1 MKTLF
6 NKMLGVCLTVLAGAM
21 FTGCS
26 NSEEAVPQSQ
36 PQTGK
41 FTLTVLAEKQGGTR
55 ALAIDDADGDGY
67 DDIVAT
73 WTAGDEVQV
82 YDATTGTALTGV
94 LTAESSGASTRLT
107 GTVEGT
113 LSEGDELKLTYLSD
127 DYSGQD
133 GTLQYIAQNCDYAE
147 AIVTVGKVEAGV
159 ITPTGTASFANAQAI
174 VQFTLSE
181 VTGAGINAESLT
193 VGYGSESLSLTI
205 PAATYTTNGD
215 GVLYVALPPFSQQT
229 VSLTATVGD
238 DTYTYTTSGTVSLEA
253 GQFQPIGVMMGKE
266 APAQT
271 HEYVDLGLP
280 SGTLWATC
288 NVGASS
294 PEEYG
299 DYFAWGETVP
309 YGGEDQSNAMNY
321 AYAGTYTKTY
331 YYWDTY
337 KYCNGSQSTLTKYCN
352 NSSYGYNGFTDNLT
366 EMTTDDDAA
375 TANWGS
381 GWRMPSYEQFTEL
394 INSSY
399 TTTEWTTV
407 NGVYGRRI
415 TSKMSG
421 YTNRS
426 LFLPAAG
433 YRSNSSLNFA
443 GSRGYYWSRTLYA
456 SYPDYARY
464 LYFYNSGIYTNDNG
478 SRCSGRSVR
487 PVRSSE

>member
-1 MKTLF
+1 MKKFMSKISAL
-6 NKMLGVCLTVLAGAM
+6 CLTVLAGAM

-26 NSEEAVPQSQ
+26 NSEEVTPQTQ

-41 FTLTVLAEKQGGTR
+41 FTLTVMAEKQGGTR
-55 ALAIDDADGDGY
+55 ALAIGDVNNDGNA
-67 DDIVAT
+67 DIVAT

-113 LSEGDELKLTYLSD
+113 LSEGDELRLTYLSN

-133 GTLQYIAQNCDYAE
+133 GTLQYIAQHCDYAE
-147 AIVTVGKVEAGV
+147 ATVTVGKVEAGV

-174 VQFTLSE
+174 VKFMLTE

-205 PAATYTTNGD
+205 PAATYATNGN
-215 GVLYVALPPFSQQT
+215 GVLYVALPPFAQQT
-229 VSLTATVGD
+229 VSLTATLPSFF
-238 DTYTYTTSGTVSLEA
+238 YTYRTSDAVSLAA
-253 GQFQPIGVMMGKE
+253 GQYQPISVQMAKD
-266 APAQT
+266 P

-288 NVGASS
+288 NVGANS

-321 AYAGTYTKTY
+321 AYADTYTKTY
-331 YYWDTY
+331 YDWDTY

-352 NSSYGYNGFTDNLT
+352 NSEYGYNGFTDNLT
-366 EMTTDDDAA
+366 ELTTDDDAA

-381 GWRMPSYEQFTEL
+381 AWRMPSYEQFTEL

-407 NGVYGRRI
+407 NGVYGRKI

-426 LFLPAAG
+426 IFLPAAG
-433 YRSNSSLNFA
+433 YRGYSSLYYA
-443 GSRGYYWSRTLYA
+443 GSSGYYWSRTLRT
-456 SYPDYARY
+456 SSPSGARH
-464 LYFYNSGIYTNDNG
+464 LYFSSSGISTYYG
-478 SRCSGRSVR
+478 SGRYYGFTVR